1 MKSYYLIDYENVH
14 DNGFKG
20 VDQLTGKELVH
31 VFSSVNA
38 PYINITSLSSL
49 KCKLNFHKVPAGKE
63 SLDMCLSSYLGYL
76 IHKNKGK
83 KAIYIII
90 SQDRG
95 YDRVIKYWKEAN
107 GVVIGRRSSFEIQLK
122 EEKQIIV
129 PNKKMK
135 INLEVQQVLAQAKVD
150 NDLVNGVA
158 SVVAKNFNMKK
169 RKQVI
174 YLTLLSRY
182 GRESGL
188 QSYNLIKHL
197 L

>member
-1 MKSYYLIDYENVH
+1 MV
-14 DNGFKG
+14 G
-20 VDQLTGKELVH
+20 
-31 VFSSVNA
+31 A
-38 PYINITSLSSL
+38 
-49 KCKLNFHKVPAGKE
+49 A
-63 SLDMCLSSYLGYL
+63 
-76 IHKNKGK
+76 
-83 KAIYIII
+83 
-90 SQDRG
+90 
-95 YDRVIKYWKEAN
+95 
-107 GVVIGRRSSFEIQLK
+107 RR
-122 EEKQIIV
+122 
-129 PNKKMK
+129 NKKMK